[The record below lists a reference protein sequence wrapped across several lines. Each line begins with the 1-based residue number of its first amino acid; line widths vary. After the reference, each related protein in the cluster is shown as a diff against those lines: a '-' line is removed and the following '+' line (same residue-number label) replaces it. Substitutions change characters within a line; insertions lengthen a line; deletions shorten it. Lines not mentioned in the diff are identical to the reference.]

1 MEKKEISI
9 YISNQKNDDYIE
21 PEIVSESYGSYKNK
35 KEFSFVDFL
44 RFIRFKIG
52 KFFLIITLPIAL
64 IFLVIGIFLSST
76 LVGAIFGIPLVILGI
91 IVFVASIFVMRFI
104 IPK

>member
-21 PEIVSESYGSYKNK
+21 PEIVSESYGSSKSK

-44 RFIRFKIG
+44 RFKIG